1 MSPAQGVPVA
11 YPVAPIRVATTCL
24 QPGLYS
30 YRFDADSLRS
40 LRVDR

>member
-24 QPGLYS
+24 QTRLFP

-40 LRVDR
+40 SGVKR